1 MISRTRK
8 VCSLNYTRNIILS
21 ILFRSAICAVIVN
34 LFSVGSGNT
43 QEFQDTKYSTNL
55 TSIEEQN
62 ASSET
67 LIKEKFG
74 NEMSDISKS
83 SSVENVLLGQTRNIS
98 SKVTSKYT
106 TPNNSKYF

>member
-8 VCSLNYTRNIILS
+8 VCSLNYTGNIILS
-21 ILFRSAICAVIVN
+21 ILFRSVICAVIVN

-67 LIKEKFG
+67 LINEKFG
-74 NEMSDISKS
+74 EKISDISKS
-83 SSVENVLLGQTRNIS
+83 SPKDNVLLWQTRNFS
-98 SKVTSKYT
+98 SKVSSKYT
-106 TPNNSKYF
+106 E

>member
-1 MISRTRK
+1 MINRTRK
-8 VCSLNYTRNIILS
+8 VRSLNYAVNFSLS
-21 ILFRSAICAVIVN
+21 IFLRSAICAVIVN

-43 QEFQDTKYSTNL
+43 QEFHDPKFSTNL

-74 NEMSDISKS
+74 NKISDISES
-83 SSVENVLLGQTRNIS
+83 SPEENVLLGQSRNIN
-98 SKVTSKYT
+98 SKVIFKIHYYICYT
-106 TPNNSKYF
+106 